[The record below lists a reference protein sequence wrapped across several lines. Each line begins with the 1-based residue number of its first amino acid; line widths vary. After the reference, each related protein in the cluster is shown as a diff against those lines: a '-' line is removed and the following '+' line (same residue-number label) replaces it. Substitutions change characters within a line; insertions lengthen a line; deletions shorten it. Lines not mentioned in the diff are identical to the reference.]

1 MSAPYMGKT
10 SETNFRTKKKVSIT
24 KPEYTDDVQ
33 LKHKKHVKII
43 NFQSVRL
50 SEEREAKRAMLTQA
64 VEDGNE
70 PEEPIN
76 LDVLENKID
85 KATYKDSID
94 PEIYL
99 TDTKKTEY
107 DIEWRTHREGTSR
120 L

>member
-1 MSAPYMGKT
+1 MQENYIS
-10 SETNFRTKKKVSIT
+10 KVSIT
-24 KPEYTDDVQ
+24 KPEYTEDVQ

-76 LDVLENKID
+76 LDMLENKID
-85 KATYKDSID
+85 KATYKASID
-94 PEIYL
+94 PEIHL
-99 TDTKKTEY
+99 TYADKTEQ
-107 DIEWRTHREGTSR
+107 DNVWRTYR
-120 L
+120 